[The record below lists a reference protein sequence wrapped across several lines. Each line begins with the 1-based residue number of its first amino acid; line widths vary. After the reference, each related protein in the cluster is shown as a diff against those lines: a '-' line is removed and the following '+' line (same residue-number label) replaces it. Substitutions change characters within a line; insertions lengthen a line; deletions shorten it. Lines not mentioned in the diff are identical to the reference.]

1 VVTHKRTEKRA
12 TRKPAKA
19 AKVAR
24 MDEQTKPTPKEHIG
38 DPLRARPVAL
48 PSDNLSPL
56 PAQGETMHKPA
67 EKPAKDKASKGTG
80 TVFYHLICR
89 YHADLADFDD
99 EQQALDAAA
108 EHLAKFHADSSGN
121 VSPTAEM
128 QIVPGTHFTADD
140 LKARRAEQK
149 EQTKGKP
156 EEN

>member
-1 VVTHKRTEKRA
+1 
-12 TRKPAKA
+12 
-19 AKVAR
+19 
-24 MDEQTKPTPKEHIG
+24 MDDQPIPTPKEHIG
-38 DPLRARPVAL
+38 DPLRARPARL
-48 PSDNLSPL
+48 PSDNLSPR
-56 PAQGETMHKPA
+56 PAQEEPMHKPA
-67 EKPAKDKASKGTG
+67 QKTEKDKASKGTG

-89 YHADLADFDD
+89 YHADLAEYDD

-108 EHLAKFHADSSGN
+108 DHLAKFHADSSGN

-140 LKARRAEQK
+140 LQARRAEQK